1 VGDEVKIVERELLTN
16 GFLKNRT
23 KTCHQFPT
31 HRVDEGK

>member
-1 VGDEVKIVERELLTN
+1 VGDEAQRVEHELLTN

-23 KTCHQFPT
+23 KTCNQFST